1 MFLGILVGFDQQVD
15 QAGEGSSIPQRGLV
29 LWAQGQV
36 ADEADHSLQTG
47 KETEDAIYFC
57 WPVVLMTT
65 KSADVSKHDAIFL
78 SF

>member
-29 LWAQGQV
+29 LWAKGQV

-47 KETEDAIYFC
+47 EETEDTIYFC
-57 WPVVLMTT
+57 QSIVLMTT

-78 SF
+78 PF